1 MFLPGNGAKDFR
13 KNAADILTK
22 FFAGDAS
29 LVAQIEENAE
39 SSHPIS
45 QMARASLP
53 PPPTNAIEE
62 KKRKRIEDME
72 MKERQ
77 VALRVQM
84 AQAEISEAKAKK
96 IYAEADVLGAE
107 VKIREAEAK
116 IKEAEAKKIIEE
128 SRVFGAEVKIR
139 EAQAKKITEETT
151 VIGLGS
157 KKIIAETRIINSE
170 ADKLEAES
178 KAKKLQSDAANVI
191 PVATPLLVP
200 DAAPP
205 QDVEPPKFTLIP
217 ESICKNLNHVALM
230 RLIIF
235 KFLSAIINTK
245 KYVNPANQ
253 ELQASIIAHAHSPS
267 LYKDLLQF
275 LQAHNYVQ
283 PKLQKYDFHLHCNYF
298 NGMTKKQIS
307 GKACYEMYYST
318 IKAQLIELDK
328 YDAEI
333 KF

>member
-1 MFLPGNGAKDFR
+1 
-13 KNAADILTK
+13 
-22 FFAGDAS
+22 
-29 LVAQIEENAE
+29 
-39 SSHPIS
+39 
-45 QMARASLP
+45 
-53 PPPTNAIEE
+53 
-62 KKRKRIEDME
+62 ME

-84 AQAEISEAKAKK
+84 AQAKISEAKAKK

-107 VKIREAEAK
+107 VKIKEAEAK
-116 IKEAEAKKIIEE
+116 IKEAEVKIKEAEAKKITEE

-157 KKIIAETRIINSE
+157 KKIIAEMRIINSE

-230 RLIIF
+230 RLIIY

-253 ELQASIIAHAHSPS
+253 EFPACIIAHAHSPS

-283 PKLQKYDFHLHCNYF
+283 PKLQKYEFHLHCNYF

-307 GKACYEMYYST
+307 GKSCYEMYCST